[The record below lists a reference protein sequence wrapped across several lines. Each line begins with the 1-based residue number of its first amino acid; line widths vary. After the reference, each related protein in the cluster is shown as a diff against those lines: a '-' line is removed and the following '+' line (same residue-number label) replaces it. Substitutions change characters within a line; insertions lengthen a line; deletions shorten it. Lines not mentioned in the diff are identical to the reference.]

1 MEVLRSVDAD
11 QRTVLGRALA
21 GLQDHCLTYIL
32 RDHHKDELALRFP

>member
-21 GLQDHCLTYIL
+21 GLISKIT
-32 RDHHKDELALRFP
+32 A